1 MDGYDISTMKHM
13 DAVNVLR
20 ATDKVVKLKVLR
32 RPKGVS
38 CLYNACTFS
47 LLAVSLSELNNVTS
61 ISCQLLSFLTEM
73 KIVVN

>member
-61 ISCQLLSFLTEM
+61 ISCQLLLFLTEL

>member
-47 LLAVSLSELNNVTS
+47 LLAVSLSELKNVTS
-61 ISCQLLSFLTEM
+61 IFYELLSFLTEL
-73 KIVVN
+73 KNVVN